1 MTSARTQCPEC
12 RGARVAALNAILF
25 APNADFFRCEECG
38 YLWHVQ
44 KGQDGPASRSL
55 LEQAASIRRRPC
67 RLENQVVR
75 GRITAHSAT
84 SGALPSPLITRPK
97 QRSMQR
103 YS

>member
-55 LEQAASIRRRPC
+55 LGTGGFDP
-67 RLENQVVR
+67 
-75 GRITAHSAT
+75 SAT
-84 SGALPSPLITRPK
+84 VPVEKPTRARAHHRP
-97 QRSMQR
+97 
-103 YS
+103 